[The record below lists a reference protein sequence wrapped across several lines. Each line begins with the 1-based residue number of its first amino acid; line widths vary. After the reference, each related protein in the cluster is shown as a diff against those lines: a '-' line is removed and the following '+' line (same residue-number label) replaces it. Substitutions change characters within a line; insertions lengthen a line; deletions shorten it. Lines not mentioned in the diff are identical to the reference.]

1 MGEMM
6 SENMITVEVA
16 YALPKQ
22 QTVLQ
27 LKVPEGTTLI
37 QAVEQSG
44 IVQRFPEIDPAK
56 NKMGIYGKAAKPD
69 AVLRDLDRVEIY
81 RPLIAN
87 PKEVRKK
94 NAAEKETAE
103 A

>member
-1 MGEMM
+1 M
-6 SENMITVEVA
+6 SEMSEQTISVEVV

-22 QTVLQ
+22 QTVKQ

-44 IVQRFPEIDPAK
+44 ILVQFPEIDTAT
-56 NKMGIYGKAAKPD
+56 NKMGIFGKGAKPD
-69 AVLRDLDRVEIY
+69 TVLRDRDRVEIY

-94 NAAEKETAE
+94 NAADKDAPGT
-103 A
+103 

>member
-1 MGEMM
+1 MVNEM
-6 SENMITVEVA
+6 SEKMISVEVV

-22 QTVLQ
+22 QAVKQ
-27 LKVPEGTTLI
+27 LKVAEGTTLI

-44 IVQRFPEIDPAK
+44 ILGQFPEIDPATT
-56 NKMGIYGKAAKPD
+56 KMGIYGKAAKAD

-94 NAAEKETAE
+94 NAAEKESAE

>member
-1 MGEMM
+1 MGNEM
-6 SENMITVEVA
+6 SEKMISVEVV

-22 QTVLQ
+22 QAVKT
-27 LKVPEGTTLI
+27 LKVAEGTTLI

-44 IVQRFPEIDPAK
+44 LLAQFPEIDPARA
-56 NKMGIYGKAAKPD
+56 KMGIYGKAAKPD

-81 RPLIAN
+81 RPLVAN

-94 NAAEKETAE
+94 NAAEKEAAE